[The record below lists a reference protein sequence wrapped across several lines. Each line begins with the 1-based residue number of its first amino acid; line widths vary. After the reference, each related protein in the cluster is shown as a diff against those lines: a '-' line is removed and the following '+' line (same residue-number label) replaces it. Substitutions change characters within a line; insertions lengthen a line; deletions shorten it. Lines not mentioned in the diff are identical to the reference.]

1 MHFIF
6 VHFKTLTVDNS
17 GTAHRR
23 DSPIAPFE
31 AQGPYLAKFVLAYKG
46 QDLGGQISIWIEAGG
61 FRNNEKNRKIKKKYR
76 ENISITLE
84 IFMLVKILIEF
95 QNRYLNT
102 YLMVFNLSRY
112 LLKSRRYQPTNLQT
126 RFRKNRKKRKK
137 YAVFIFKNK
146 LRISITLEI
155 LYLVV

>member
-1 MHFIF
+1 
-6 VHFKTLTVDNS
+6 
-17 GTAHRR
+17 
-23 DSPIAPFE
+23 
-31 AQGPYLAKFVLAYKG
+31 
-46 QDLGGQISIWIEAGG
+46 
-61 FRNNEKNRKIKKKYR
+61 
-76 ENISITLE
+76 
-84 IFMLVKILIEF
+84 MLVKILIEF
-95 QNRYLNT
+95 QNLYLNT

-112 LLKSRRYQPTNLQT
+112 LLKSRRYQPTKLQT